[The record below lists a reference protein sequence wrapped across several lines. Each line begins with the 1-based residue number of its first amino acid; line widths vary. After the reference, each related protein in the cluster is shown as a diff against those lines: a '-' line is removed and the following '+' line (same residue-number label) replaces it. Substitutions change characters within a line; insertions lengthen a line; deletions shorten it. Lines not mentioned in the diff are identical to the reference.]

1 MLNRQPGD
9 RSLPTLVTLLVV
21 GVLLMTFDVRAEGGG
36 VTGVLRSGTQS
47 IIAPLQKGAA
57 FVVNPVL
64 DLVDSVTNVAT
75 LRENN
80 LELQRQISELQAQVI
95 AVDDDLAKLELLEQ
109 IYDLESSGTEIG
121 RTVAE
126 IIGRPDPLDA
136 ALTINKGSS
145 SGIAVGQPVIDTNG
159 YVVGSVQQVTAG
171 SAIIVPITVGSDGVA
186 VTVND
191 QIGVVLPQVN
201 QDLMRLEI
209 NPAREPV
216 LAGSQVVTS
225 SQSVRFP
232 AGYPVGR
239 VVADA
244 APSGAD
250 SLTTQVE
257 PYANP
262 DTLRVVVVLAWPP
275 DPVAASAQ
283 PITTTTAPTAAT
295 TTTPAGSTTAS
306 PSTTTGD
313 G

>member
-21 GVLLMTFDVRAEGGG
+21 GILLMTFDVRAEGGG
-36 VTGVLRSGTQS
+36 LTGVLRSGAQS
-47 IIAPLQKGAA
+47 IVAPLQKGAA

-64 DLVDSVTNVAT
+64 DLVDSVSNVAT

-80 LELQRQISELQAQVI
+80 LELQRQVAELQALVI
-95 AVDDDLAKLELLEQ
+95 AVDDDLARLLLLEQ
-109 IYDLESSGTEIG
+109 LYDLEATGTEIG

-126 IIGRPDPLDA
+126 VIGRPDPLDA
-136 ALTINKGSS
+136 ALTINKGAS

-159 YVVGSVQQVTAG
+159 YVVGSVQQVTVG

-186 VTVND
+186 VTVDD

-201 QDLMRLEI
+201 QDLMRLDI

-216 LAGSQVVTS
+216 LAGAQVVTS

-275 DPVAASAQ
+275 DPVTAAAQ
-283 PITTTTAPTAAT
+283 PSTTTTAPAT
-295 TTTPAGSTTAS
+295 TTTTLGGSTTVS
-306 PSTTTGD
+306 PSTTAGD

>member
-9 RSLPTLVTLLVV
+9 RSLPTLVTLLVI
-21 GVLLMTFDVRAEGGG
+21 GILLMTFDVRAEGGG
-36 VTGVLRSGTQS
+36 VTGVLRTGTQS
-47 IIAPLQKGAA
+47 IVAPLQKGAA

-64 DLVDSVTNVAT
+64 DLVDSITNVAT
-75 LRENN
+75 LRESN
-80 LELQRQISELQAQVI
+80 LELQRQIAELQAQLI
-95 AVDDDLAKLELLEQ
+95 AVDDDLARLLVLEQ
-109 IYDLESSGTEIG
+109 LYDLEATGTEIG

-186 VTVND
+186 VTVDN
-191 QIGVVLPQVN
+191 QIGVVVPQVN
-201 QDLMRLEI
+201 QDLMRLDI
-209 NPAREPV
+209 NPAEEPV
-216 LAGSQVVTS
+216 LAGARVVTS

-232 AGYPVGR
+232 AGYPVGQ

-275 DPVAASAQ
+275 DPLAASAQ
-283 PITTTTAPTAAT
+283 PTTTTTAPAST
-295 TTTPAGSTTAS
+295 STTVN